1 LTTFWLLGYS
11 YAYQRVEI
19 KLSKDSQ
26 IEMMESEAGESH
38 DTTMDV
44 EEISSAGGSDDDDG
58 IGSSQEEEST
68 DEDSL
73 EELESPM
80 YVQSS
85 PADFLLKPPIAE
97 KELGAI
103 SQKFKE
109 RIAVPLELFRKNGF
123 AAYQAYELKQKE
135 ELEAQARSEESRRL
149 ESLQDAAILGSP
161 RDYQTALFEVAKRRN
176 TVINLGTGKGK
187 TLIALLVIRHFAA
200 AFEEGKQTL
209 FIVPSVALA
218 IQQTTTLQANLPYTV
233 ATACRTST
241 NAEPARR
248 KLADANIIVA
258 THGAIH
264 DLLMHYEDVFQMK
277 RFNLLILD
285 ECHYA
290 TRNHVY
296 ASIMIKWY
304 HPLRNE
310 ERPHVLGLTASPLL
324 NVKWTHSDEQLET
337 MLAQLE
343 RRLDSQLVCLKDL
356 DIDLGTNVLHKP
368 AHEKHILY
376 RDMQCMPPLPSCAHV
391 GLHKSRHREFAQL
404 DGLYSELG
412 PLPLS
417 IYCRTL
423 AREVSRNDFEKES
436 PEQFRCV
443 VRHLLRIADYCDEQ
457 CQLCPRNGRS
467 DKLLALE
474 EQLEQLIEHH
484 GGVDALGLV
493 FVERRITAL
502 ALHDFFRARQAG
514 IKDGTWIRATRVRRE
529 QRINGNASYL
539 GAPST
544 VSMIEGTPNHS
555 MDEASGQFEDCDTDA
570 AREYLIRE
578 ADSPTYPYAN
588 PASLA
593 QNDCVEAISGQ
604 FDDADESECTDYEM
618 ADAAKFESEVEG
630 ASFVSGQF
638 SHAEDDDMDFDI
650 FTNPVETRDDDADIF
665 HNGGS
670 IRSGVM
676 VRRATH
682 VFKYLTGDNRTVNG
696 GESNYDDTWL
706 HKEHNI
712 REVMRQ
718 LRKHEINVLFATSIV
733 EEGVD
738 VQACSFVIVFDS
750 LRSAKGYIQMKGRAR
765 QTSATFVVLQS
776 EAEMRKGRLSLD
788 TAQRLERRV
797 HNFIEQRD
805 TLIPEDPSDVA
816 IPASF
821 LRSNGSSAE
830 NELRAIQAGIYTAKH
845 GSVDLVA
852 AKGLLNKYA
861 MAIPLDP
868 SSRTTRES
876 FMMHMPVYENYRLM
890 LPSHLPAE
898 VRLVCL
904 PEAYRTAS
912 TAERYQ
918 MLALMACV
926 RLHGLRLLSDRLLPL
941 TRNDLHD
948 ELLRVAKKKIS
959 LLSTYSS
966 QITVLFQS
974 DQREVYLYPILQT
987 GLRFQDNQRILMG
1000 RNRGLAMLSIE
1011 RIPTDIPSMV
1021 YPHAQLG
1028 EISCSLG
1035 LVQTKRLSLAEWEEC
1050 ALFYATLFNGRWRRR
1065 TGKERFKPIDRS
1077 EAQGIIPPYIIGCL
1091 SSQGDLDWMHMRQIT
1106 SEGARTDEEL
1116 TKAASTFTGREA
1128 PRMWA
1133 PLYDPNV
1140 SYIAYGPSDLDC
1152 SAPFPDDIE
1161 GVETFQDYFATQRG
1175 HQVQKETR
1183 LFVAQ
1188 RLWYLQSEALS
1199 TRKLRLSRENN
1210 REKEDQ
1216 KGRAVEQTP
1225 PKHDYA
1231 VCSELGVVLLPIDA
1245 CTETE
1250 VADTY
1255 MALLCAVLPQFLYH
1269 IDCNLIADAFRRHCG
1284 ANLPCLGRY
1293 LERVPRS
1300 SIVEALSA
1308 KSARL
1313 ETSYDRFEWLGD
1325 AVLKILQT
1333 DALLQTPELRQW
1345 VQCLHEGDLTKLRS
1359 GKYQVPQNFF

>member
-1 LTTFWLLGYS
+1 
-11 YAYQRVEI
+11 
-19 KLSKDSQ
+19 
-26 IEMMESEAGESH
+26 
-38 DTTMDV
+38 
-44 EEISSAGGSDDDDG
+44 
-58 IGSSQEEEST
+58 
-68 DEDSL
+68 
-73 EELESPM
+73 
-80 YVQSS
+80 
-85 PADFLLKPPIAE
+85 
-97 KELGAI
+97 
-103 SQKFKE
+103 
-109 RIAVPLELFRKNGF
+109 LELFRKDGF
-123 AAYQAYELKQKE
+123 AAYQAYLLKQKE
-135 ELEAQARSEESRRL
+135 DLEVQARLEESRRR
-149 ESLQDAAILGSP
+149 ESLQDAVILGNP

-176 TVINLGTGKGK
+176 TVIHLGTGKGK
-187 TLIALLVIRHFAA
+187 TLIALLVIRHFSA

-218 IQQTTTLQANLPYTV
+218 IQQTTTLEANLPYTV
-233 ATACRTST
+233 ATACRTTT
-241 NAEPARR
+241 NAELARQ
-248 KLADANIIVA
+248 KLANANIIVA

-264 DLLMHYEDVFQMK
+264 DLLMHFEDVFQMK

-296 ASIMIKWY
+296 ASIMSKWY
-304 HPLRNE
+304 HPLPTE

-324 NVKWTHSDEQLET
+324 NVKYTHSDEQLET

-343 RRLDSQLVCLKDL
+343 RRLDCQLVCLKDL
-356 DIDLGTNVLHKP
+356 DIDQGTNLLHKP
-368 AHEKHILY
+368 AEEKHILY
-376 RDMQCMPPLPSCAHV
+376 HDMHRMPPLPSCANV
-391 GLHKSRHREFAQL
+391 GLHKSRHREFMQL
-404 DGLYSELG
+404 DGLYAELG

-423 AREVSRNDFEKES
+423 AREVSRNDFEQES
-436 PEQFRCV
+436 LDQFRCV
-443 VRHLLRIADYCDEQ
+443 VQHLLRIADFCDERSQ
-457 CQLCPRNGRS
+457 SCLGNGRS

-484 GGVDALGLV
+484 GGADTVGLV

-502 ALHDFFRARQAG
+502 ALHDFFRARQARSNE
-514 IKDGTWIRATRVRRE
+514 GTWIRASRVRRE
-529 QRINGNASYL
+529 QRLNGNESYY
-539 GAPST
+539 GAPT
-544 VSMIEGTPNHS
+544 VSVIEDTPNHTI
-555 MDEASGQFEDCDTDA
+555 DEASGQFEDCDTDA
-570 AREYLIRE
+570 AREYLIRKT
-578 ADSPTYPYAN
+578 DSPTYAYAK
-588 PASLA
+588 PVSSVPTH
-593 QNDCVEAISGQ
+593 DCVEIGSGQ
-604 FDDADESECTDYEM
+604 HDDAEMSECDDFVPAFVQPQM
-618 ADAAKFESEVEG
+618 QDAAKVESELEG
-630 ASFVSGQF
+630 ASVVSGQF
-638 SHAEDDDMDFDI
+638 SHADDDDMDFDI
-650 FTNPVETRDDDADIF
+650 FTNPVESRDDGTDVF

-682 VFKYLTGDNRTVNG
+682 VFKYLTGGNKSING
-696 GESNYDDTWL
+696 GESNDDDTRL
-706 HKEHNI
+706 HKDHKI

-750 LRSAKGYIQMKGRAR
+750 LKSAKGYIQMKGRAR

-776 EAEMRKGRLSLD
+776 EAEMRKGKLSLD

-797 HNFIEQRD
+797 HDFIEQRD
-805 TLIPEDPSDVA
+805 TLNPENPSDVA
-816 IPASF
+816 APGSF
-821 LRSNGSSAE
+821 LQSNDSSAE
-830 NELRAIQAGIYTAKH
+830 NELRAIQVGIYTAKH
-845 GSVDLVA
+845 GSVDLVS

-861 MAIPLDP
+861 MAIPLDA

-876 FMMHMPVYENYRLM
+876 FMMHMPVYESYQLM

-898 VRLVCL
+898 VRLVRL
-904 PEAYRTAS
+904 PEAYHTAS
-912 TAERYQ
+912 TTDRHQ

-941 TRNDLHD
+941 SRHDLHD
-948 ELLRVAKKKIS
+948 ELLRVAKKEIS

-966 QITVLFQS
+966 QINVLFQS
-974 DQREVYLYPILQT
+974 EQREVYLYPILQT
-987 GLRFQDNQRILMG
+987 GSRFQDNQRVLKG
-1000 RNRGLAMLSIE
+1000 HNRGLALISIE
-1011 RIPTDIPSMV
+1011 RIPTDISAMV
-1021 YPHAQLG
+1021 YPHGQLG
-1028 EISCSLG
+1028 EISCSFGLG
-1035 LVQTKRLSLAEWEEC
+1035 QTMRLSLTEWEEC

-1065 TGKERFKPIDRS
+1065 TRIAHYKQIDRS

-1091 SSQGDLDWMHMRQIT
+1091 SSQGDLDWTHMRQIIT
-1106 SEGARTDEEL
+1106 EGTRTHKEL

-1140 SYIAYGPSDLDC
+1140 SYIVHGPSGLDC
-1152 SAPFPDDIE
+1152 SAPFPDEIE
-1161 GVETFQDYFATQRG
+1161 GVETFQDYFTTQRG
-1175 HQVQKETR
+1175 YKVPKETR

-1199 TRKLRLSRENN
+1199 SRKLRLSREDD
-1210 REKEDQ
+1210 RKKADP
-1216 KGRAVEQTP
+1216 KGRALEQTP
-1225 PKHDYA
+1225 PKHDYE
-1231 VCSELGVVLLPIDA
+1231 VCAELGTVLLPIDA
-1245 CTETE
+1245 CMETE
-1250 VADTY
+1250 VADAY
-1255 MALLCAVLPQFLYH
+1255 MALLCAVLPQLLYH
-1269 IDCNLIADAFRRHCG
+1269 IDCNLIADACRRHCM

-1300 SIVEALSA
+1300 GIVEALSA
-1308 KSARL
+1308 KCARL

-1359 GKYQVPQNFF
+1359 GKYQVPQKYFLKRR

>member
-1 LTTFWLLGYS
+1 MVETQLYEDS
-11 YAYQRVEI
+11 HVEI
-19 KLSKDSQ
+19 MASKVRESQ
-26 IEMMESEAGESH
+26 QP
-38 DTTMDV
+38 MDV
-44 EEISSAGGSDDDDG
+44 EELTPDDDSDSDDDDDDDA

-73 EELESPM
+73 EEEESSM
-80 YVQSS
+80 NVRSN

-97 KELGAI
+97 NELHAI
-103 SQKFKE
+103 SPIFHKG
-109 RIAVPLELFRKNGF
+109 IAAPLELFRKDGF
-123 AAYQAYELKQKE
+123 AAYQAFLLKQKE
-135 ELEAQARSEESRRL
+135 DLEAQARLEESRKQ
-149 ESLQDAAILGSP
+149 ESLQYAAILGNP
-161 RDYQTALFEVAKRRN
+161 RDYQLALFEVAKRRN

-187 TLIALLVIRHFAA
+187 TLIALLVIRHFAG
-200 AFEEGKQTL
+200 AFDEGKQAL
-209 FIVPSVALA
+209 FLVPSVALA
-218 IQQTTTLQANLPYTV
+218 VQQTTTLQANLPYKV
-233 ATACRTST
+233 ATACRTTT
-241 NAEPARR
+241 NAEPARQR
-248 KLADANIIVA
+248 LAEANIIVA
-258 THGAIH
+258 THGAMH

-277 RFNLLILD
+277 RFCLLILD

-296 ASIMIKWY
+296 ASIMGKWY
-304 HPLRNE
+304 HPLPIT

-324 NVKWTHSDEQLET
+324 NVKYTHSDEQLET

-343 RRLDSQLVCLKDL
+343 RKLDSQVVCLKDL
-356 DIDLGTNVLHKP
+356 EIDRETNLLHKP
-368 AHEKHILY
+368 AEEKHILY
-376 RDMQCMPPLPSCAHV
+376 RDMQHMPPLPSCEDV
-391 GLHKSRHREFAQL
+391 GLHKSRHREFHQL
-404 DGLYSELG
+404 DGLYTELG
-412 PLPLS
+412 PLAVS

-423 AREVSRNDFEKES
+423 AREVSRNDFEKETMD
-436 PEQFRCV
+436 EFRCV
-443 VRHLLRIADYCDEQ
+443 VQHLLRIADYCDEQ
-457 CQLCPRNGRS
+457 FKSCPWNGRS

-484 GGVDALGLV
+484 GSAETVGIV

-514 IKDGTWIRATRVRRE
+514 IDEGTWIRASRVGRA
-529 QRINGNASYL
+529 QRQSRNERYFSATI
-539 GAPST
+539 
-544 VSMIEGTPNHS
+544 SMIENTPIHDS
-555 MDEASGQFEDCDTDA
+555 DEVSGQFEDCDTDA
-570 AREYLIRE
+570 ARDYLIRRS
-578 ADSPTYPYAN
+578 DPPTDAYVTPISVATH
-588 PASLA
+588 
-593 QNDCVEAISGQ
+593 DRVETVSGQ
-604 FDDADESECTDYEM
+604 FDDADESECGNFVPSTVVQQEM
-618 ADAAKFESEVEG
+618 QVAPEVEAELEG
-630 ASFVSGQF
+630 SSIVTGQF
-638 SHAEDDDMDFDI
+638 SHAEDDDMDFDV
-650 FTNPVETRDDDADIF
+650 FFNPVESRDDDTDVSHI
-665 HNGGS
+665 GGS

-682 VFKYLTGDNRTVNG
+682 VFKYLTGSNRANNG
-696 GESNYDDTWL
+696 GENNDDGTWL
-706 HKEHNI
+706 HKEHKI

-750 LRSAKGYIQMKGRAR
+750 LKSAKGYIQMKGRAR
-765 QTSATFVVLQS
+765 QTNATFVVLQN
-776 EAEMRKGRLSLD
+776 EKEMKKGKLSLD

-797 HNFIEQRD
+797 HDFIEQRD
-805 TLIPEDPSDVA
+805 TLDPKEQLDVTR
-816 IPASF
+816 PGSF
-821 LRSNGSSAE
+821 LKCDGSTAE

-845 GSVDLVA
+845 GSVDLVS

-876 FMMHMPVYENYRLM
+876 FMMHMPVYENYHLM

-898 VRLVCL
+898 VRMVRL
-904 PEAYRTAS
+904 PEAYHAAS
-912 TAERYQ
+912 ITERHQ

-948 ELLRVAKKKIS
+948 ELLRVAKKEIS
-959 LLSTYSS
+959 LLSTYCS
-966 QITVLFQS
+966 QINVLFQS
-974 DQREVYLYPILQT
+974 GKREVYLYPIVQT
-987 GLRFQDNQRILMG
+987 GDRFQDNQRVLKG
-1000 RNRGLAMLSIE
+1000 QNRGLALISIK
-1011 RIPTDIPSMV
+1011 RIPRDIPAMV
-1021 YPHAQLG
+1021 YPHGQLG

-1035 LVQTKRLSLAEWEEC
+1035 LEQTKRLSLEEWEEC

-1065 TGKERFKPIDRS
+1065 RRNVHYKPVDRS
-1077 EAQGIIPPYIIGCL
+1077 DAQGIIPPYIIGCL
-1091 SSQGDLDWMHMRQIT
+1091 SSQGTLDWTHMRQII

-1116 TKAASTFTGREA
+1116 RKAASTFTGREA

-1140 SYIAYGPSDLDC
+1140 PYIVYGPSNLDC

-1161 GVETFQDYFATQRG
+1161 GVETFQDYFAIQRDYK
-1175 HQVQKETR
+1175 VPKETR
-1183 LFVAQ
+1183 LFVVQ

-1199 TRKLRLSRENN
+1199 TRKLRISREVE
-1210 REKEDQ
+1210 RDKEHT
-1216 KGRAVEQTP
+1216 KVRVVEQTP
-1225 PKHDYA
+1225 PKHDYE
-1231 VCSELGVVLLPIDA
+1231 VCAELGTVLLPIDA
-1245 CTETE
+1245 CTEIE

-1269 IDCNLIADAFRRHCG
+1269 IDCNLIADAFRRHCA
-1284 ANLPCLGRY
+1284 ANLPHLGRY
-1293 LERVPRS
+1293 LDQVPRN

-1313 ETSYDRFEWLGD
+1313 EQSYDRLEWLGD

-1333 DALLQTPELRQW
+1333 DALLQTPELRHW

-1359 GKYQVPQNFF
+1359 GKYKVPQNII